1 MTSGRNHSLNTPAI
15 YIQPNN
21 FADYLSHQR
30 DYCLFLDIDG
40 TLADFTLNPK
50 DSIIPNATL
59 LLLQKIQD
67 HGVEI
72 AIVTGRSLVEARQM
86 LSPLQL
92 PIAATHGLEI
102 ALNGRFNDALG
113 KSNHNNVTS
122 TAHVDNAELTAI
134 RQVISQYS
142 TSYNDLTIEN
152 KPYSV
157 ALHFRKNP
165 TLANVAHTIMLK
177 TLSNYANWTLKQG
190 KYVWEIV
197 PKGADKGTAIL
208 TLLEKMQTDKELC
221 AIFIGDDITDEA
233 GFIAVQNENTVFE
246 NEVSKNKAPKNKVS
260 KNKVGEKRAIQ
271 KFCSSANSSVNSAV
285 KGMGIKVGSEPT
297 CADYYVRNIDEV
309 TVLLNNFL
317 SFCHFVSYRKNANLS
332 SDLADANPPLL
343 KEQRDKSYEP
353 INRLI

>member
-40 TLADFTLNPK
+40 TLADFTLDPK

-59 LLLQKIQD
+59 LLLQKIQS
-67 HGVEI
+67 HGVEV
-72 AIVTGRSLVEARQM
+72 AIVTGRSLAEAKQM
-86 LSPLQL
+86 LSPLRL

-102 ALNGRFNDALG
+102 AFNGSFNGALG
-113 KSNHNNVTS
+113 KQNHNNVTS
-122 TAHVDNAELTAI
+122 TMHVDNAELTAI
-134 RQVISQYS
+134 RQIISQYS
-142 TSYNDLTIEN
+142 ASYSDLTIEN

-246 NEVSKNKAPKNKVS
+246 NEVPKNEVPRS
-260 KNKVGEKRAIQ
+260 KVGEKRAIQ
-271 KFCSSANSSVNSAV
+271 KYRSSANSSVNGSA

-317 SFCHFVSYRKNANLS
+317 SFCQFVFYRKNANLS